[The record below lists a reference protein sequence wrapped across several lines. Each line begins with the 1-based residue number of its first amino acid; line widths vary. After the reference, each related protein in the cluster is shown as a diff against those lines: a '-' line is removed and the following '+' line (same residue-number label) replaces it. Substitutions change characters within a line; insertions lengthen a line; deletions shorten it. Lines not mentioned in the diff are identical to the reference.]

1 MTTPAPTSTTSAPSA
16 VPTVVPIDDIDRA
29 RWDRLL
35 RRTSAATPFSSWSF
49 HRAWW
54 DAYGAGA
61 EPHYLSV
68 GPEADVGIMP
78 LMARVTG
85 DAQRGRRY
93 FAASFHADY
102 ATALAADSDVDTVAR
117 ATVDHLADRND
128 WTVLDLRRF
137 RADDAF
143 LARLEAIASQ
153 RADELGWRVR
163 REQEDIC
170 PALPLAAS
178 WDEQLARL
186 SKKTRH
192 EVRRKLRR
200 AQAAGP
206 LRLRYLPLDA
216 AAADRFIELHQ
227 ARWGP
232 HGLFA
237 SGEVGTRSRR
247 FLHRLVELE
256 GAQAEPAFHIAE
268 TVVGDRVIHVAA
280 GFAAGGTCYFYN
292 AGMDPDA
299 LELSPGVVG
308 TALYIR
314 DRIARGEKRFDFLRG
329 DEPYK
334 YEWGATDQLL
344 YRLVIEPREAA

>member
-1 MTTPAPTSTTSAPSA
+1 MTTPALTSTSSAPPAISSVA
-16 VPTVVPIDDIDRA
+16 HIDDLDRVS
-29 RWDRLL
+29 WDRLL
-35 RRTSAATPFSSWSF
+35 KRTSAATPFSSWTF

-61 EPHYLSV
+61 EPHYLAIGQDPV
-68 GPEADVGIMP
+68 LGIMP
-78 LMARVTG
+78 LMARVPG
-85 DAQRGRRY
+85 EDLRGRRY
-93 FAASFHADY
+93 FAASYHADY
-102 ATALAADSDVDTVAR
+102 ATALAADGDLDTVAE
-117 ATVDHLADRND
+117 ATIDHLAGRND
-128 WTVLDLRRF
+128 WSVLDLRRF

-143 LARLEAIASQ
+143 LARLEAVASQ

-163 REQEDIC
+163 REQEDVC
-170 PALPLAAS
+170 PALPLAGS

-192 EVRRKLRR
+192 EFRRKLRR

-206 LRLRYLPLDA
+206 LRLHYLPLDA

-227 ARWGP
+227 ARWDQ

-237 SGEVGTRSRR
+237 PGETGTRSRR

-256 GAQAEPAFHIAE
+256 GAQAEPSFHIAE
-268 TVVGDRVIHVAA
+268 TTVGDRVIHVAA

-292 AGMDPDA
+292 AGMDPGA

-334 YEWGATDQLL
+334 YEWGATDQSLC
-344 YRLVIEPREAA
+344 RLVIEPRDAA